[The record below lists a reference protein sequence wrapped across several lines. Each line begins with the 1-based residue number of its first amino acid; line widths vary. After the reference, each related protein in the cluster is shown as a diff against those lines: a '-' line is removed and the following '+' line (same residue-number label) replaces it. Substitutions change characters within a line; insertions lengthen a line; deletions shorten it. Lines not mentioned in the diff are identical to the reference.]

1 MRKRVV
7 APISQQAP
15 AWDEGWL
22 NLDNLASV
30 EVTSE
35 DALIV
40 QSIWRFWHGKSE
52 AGGRL
57 SREVRRYC

>member
-22 NLDNLASV
+22 NLENLVSV

-35 DALIV
+35 YAEWLRFYVSKAPKLHAALL
-40 QSIWRFWHGKSE
+40 WNE
-52 AGGRL
+52 
-57 SREVRRYC
+57 